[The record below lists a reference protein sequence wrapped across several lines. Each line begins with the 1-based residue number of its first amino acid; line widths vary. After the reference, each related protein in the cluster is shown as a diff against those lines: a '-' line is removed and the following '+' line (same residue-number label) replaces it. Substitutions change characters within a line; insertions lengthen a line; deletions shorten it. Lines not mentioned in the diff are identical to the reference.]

1 MGPCSLQVY
10 RKGKENCAAD
20 AISRMVHLHALQ
32 AVSVVKPLW
41 RQEVVNLY
49 ATDAQAQE
57 MMARLAIKSLNEHG
71 FSLSQGHIKYNNKVW
86 IADNSALQIK
96 VIAALH
102 STAIVGHSGTKATYY
117 RVKQLFHWKGMKMDV
132 ENFVRQCQ
140 IWQQAKHE
148 NIHPRGLLQPLP
160 IPQEAWQDLSMDF
173 VEGLPLSENSNSI
186 LVIMDRFTKY
196 SNSNALRHPFTAQI
210 VANVFLDQVVKLH
223 GFQNP

>member
-1 MGPCSLQVY
+1 
-10 RKGKENCAAD
+10 
-20 AISRMVHLHALQ
+20 
-32 AVSVVKPLW
+32 
-41 RQEVVNLY
+41 
-49 ATDAQAQE
+49 
-57 MMARLAIKSLNEHG
+57 
-71 FSLSQGHIKYNNKVW
+71 
-86 IADNSALQIK
+86 
-96 VIAALH
+96 
-102 STAIVGHSGTKATYY
+102 
-117 RVKQLFHWKGMKMDV
+117 MKMDV